1 MKIYHPKSFR
11 FLLLSS
17 FALVALPLLI
27 GLVSAEYFM
36 GQLASKSAATVYR
49 TTSGVSNSRILLEQ
63 LRAQERKAL
72 LFDVLEDAALF
83 SEVEDLHGKIQSSL
97 LELIPIFPDGS
108 QQERLFLL
116 RDQENT
122 LFSALSEH
130 REDEELRKD
139 ILGGY
144 KELNKLANEVSIESS
159 KLMLNETE
167 KFSEAVHLAQ
177 KTLFWQASCLIFFSI
192 VLVTLFALI
201 IIRPIRQI
209 DQSIM
214 RLGKG
219 DFTTPVR
226 VSGPKDLEFIGEKL
240 NWLRGR
246 LAELDQEKIKFVAH
260 ISHDLKTPLSA
271 LREGADLLGEEV
283 VGGLNEQQKE
293 VVGIVV
299 NNSVKLQKLIEN
311 ILDFNMAQARKAP
324 LRQREFDITA
334 LIGEVAE
341 AQKPLFLK
349 KQISLLSP
357 SEPMQLFADRR
368 QISTVIENLLSNS
381 IKHTPIQGEIHI
393 KTNKTSRS
401 IVIEMIDS
409 GPGISEDEMDKV
421 FSPFFQGRSP
431 AYSSIKG
438 SGLGLAIVQ
447 EYVANHKGT
456 IEVLTDKK
464 KGAHFVITLPQE

>member
-1 MKIYHPKSFR
+1 
-11 FLLLSS
+11 
-17 FALVALPLLI
+17 
-27 GLVSAEYFM
+27 
-36 GQLASKSAATVYR
+36 
-49 TTSGVSNSRILLEQ
+49 
-63 LRAQERKAL
+63 
-72 LFDVLEDAALF
+72 
-83 SEVEDLHGKIQSSL
+83 
-97 LELIPIFPDGS
+97 
-108 QQERLFLL
+108 
-116 RDQENT
+116 
-122 LFSALSEH
+122 
-130 REDEELRKD
+130 
-139 ILGGY
+139 
-144 KELNKLANEVSIESS
+144 
-159 KLMLNETE
+159 
-167 KFSEAVHLAQ
+167 
-177 KTLFWQASCLIFFSI
+177 
-192 VLVTLFALI
+192 
-201 IIRPIRQI
+201 
-209 DQSIM
+209 
-214 RLGKG
+214 
-219 DFTTPVR
+219 
-226 VSGPKDLEFIGEKL
+226 L

-246 LAELDQEKIKFVAH
+246 LEELDQEKIKFVAH

-299 NNSVKLQKLIEN
+299 SNSVKLQKLIEN

-324 LRQREFDITA
+324 IRQSEFDITA
-334 LIGEVAE
+334 LISEVAE
-341 AQKPLFLK
+341 AQKPLLLK
-349 KQISLLSP
+349 KEISLHSP
-357 SEPMQLFADRR
+357 VEPMQLFADRR

>member
-1 MKIYHPKSFR
+1 MA
-11 FLLLSS
+11 
-17 FALVALPLLI
+17 FAFVALPLLI
-27 GLVSAEYFM
+27 GLVSTEYFM
-36 GQLASKSAATVYR
+36 EQLASKSAATVYR

-72 LFDVLEDAALF
+72 LFDVLEEPSLF
-83 SEVEDLHGKIQSSL
+83 SEVEDLHGQIQSSL
-97 LELIPIFPDGS
+97 LELIPIFTDNS
-108 QQERLFLL
+108 QRDRLFLL
-116 RDQENT
+116 RDRENS
-122 LFSALSEH
+122 LFSSLSEH
-130 REDEELRKD
+130 RKDDERRKD
-139 ILGGY
+139 ILNGY
-144 KELNKLANEVSIESS
+144 KELSKLANEVNIESS
-159 KLMLNETE
+159 KLMIDETE

-192 VLVTLFALI
+192 ILVTLFALI
-201 IIRPIRQI
+201 LIRPIRQI
-209 DQSIM
+209 DKSIM

-226 VSGPKDLEFIGEKL
+226 VHGPKDLQFIGEKL

-271 LREGADLLGEEV
+271 MREGADLLEEEV

-324 LRQREFDITA
+324 LRQSEFDVTA
-334 LIGEVAE
+334 LINEVAE
-341 AQKPLFLK
+341 AQKPLLLK
-349 KQISLLSP
+349 KEIALRCP
-357 SEPMQLFADRR
+357 SEPMQLYADLQ
-368 QISTVIENLLSNS
+368 QIRTVIDNLLSNS
-381 IKHTPIQGEIHI
+381 LKHTPVKGEIQI
-393 KTNKTSRS
+393 KTKRTGRS
-401 IVIEMIDS
+401 VIIEMIDS
-409 GPGISEDEMDKV
+409 GPGITEEEMDKI

-431 AYSSIKG
+431 DHSHVKG

-447 EYVANHKGT
+447 EYIANHKGT
-456 IEVLTDKK
+456 IEVLPDRR
-464 KGAHFVITLPQE
+464 KGAHFVITLPQG

>member
-11 FLLLSS
+11 FLLLSA

-49 TTSGVSNSRILLEQ
+49 TTTGVSNSRILLEQ

-72 LFDVLEDAALF
+72 MFDVLEDAALF

-108 QQERLFLL
+108 QRARLFLL

-122 LFSALSEH
+122 LFFALSEH
-130 REDEELRKD
+130 REDEELRKEV
-139 ILGGY
+139 LGGY
-144 KELNKLANEVSIESS
+144 MELNKLANEVSIESS
-159 KLMLNETE
+159 KLMLHETE
-167 KFSEAVHLAQ
+167 KFSEAVHRAQ

-324 LRQREFDITA
+324 LRQRDFDITA
-334 LIGEVAE
+334 LISEVAE
-341 AQKPLFLK
+341 AQKPLLLK
-349 KQISLLSP
+349 KEISLHSP

-368 QISTVIENLLSNS
+368 QIGTVIENLLSNS

-393 KTNKTSRS
+393 QTNKTSRS

-431 AYSSIKG
+431 AYSPIKG

-447 EYVANHKGT
+447 EYIANHKGT
-456 IEVLTDKK
+456 IEVLTGKK